1 MRADLTPQMLGT
13 CRDSRSCN
21 RFLREHGI
29 KGVMFQAIPTPQEPR
44 TIYGLFILGED
55 RYWREIYR
63 SDKIRDCI
71 IALGYY

>member
-29 KGVMFQAIPTPQEPR
+29 KGVMFQAIRTRETR

-55 RYWREIYR
+55 HYWREIYR

>member
-1 MRADLTPQMLGT
+1 MRADLIPQMLAS
-13 CRDSRSCN
+13 CKDSRSAN
-21 RFLREHGI
+21 LFLKRNNV
-29 KGVMFQAIPTPQEPR
+29 KGVMFQAIPTREAR

-55 RYWREIYR
+55 HWWREIYR